1 VSHAHLPHTLRLCGK
16 MKKLATRTYK
26 YKGGSRVRF
35 ELGLS
40 HSVGQFCTVPLALT
54 THQDHQRGNAV
65 SNGDTTP
72 PPSFRVCRL
81 ALILPYL
88 CTRLPFNRL
97 HFDCISVDMPL

>member
-1 VSHAHLPHTLRLCGK
+1 MSILMKWLFGSIIRSVSF
-16 MKKLATRTYK
+16 
-26 YKGGSRVRF
+26 V
-35 ELGLS
+35 
-40 HSVGQFCTVPLALT
+40 TVPLALT

-88 CTRLPFNRL
+88 
-97 HFDCISVDMPL
+97 